1 MPRCSAAAGLRTMQ
15 KNRGREV
22 PSIVVPPRLTNRPS
36 PLMNRMV
43 LRPSFDSDGRHRLD
57 LMRPAH
63 YYYEKSPAL
72 APSLDGE

>member
-1 MPRCSAAAGLRTMQ
+1 MPRSSAAAGLRTMQ

-22 PSIVVPPRLTNRPS
+22 SSIVVPPRLTNRPS

-63 YYYEKSPAL
+63 YYYEKAL
-72 APSLDGE
+72 PWHLR